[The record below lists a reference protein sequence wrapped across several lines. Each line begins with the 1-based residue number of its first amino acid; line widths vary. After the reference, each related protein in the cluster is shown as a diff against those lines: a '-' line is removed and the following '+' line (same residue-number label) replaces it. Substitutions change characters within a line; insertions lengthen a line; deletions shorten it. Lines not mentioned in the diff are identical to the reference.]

1 MDIKSV
7 LDDRVIR
14 SDLFAVNKEDALQ
27 KMTEMLQKAGYV
39 DDAAGFIADVMQRE
53 SLGCTGIGNYV
64 AIPHGKSP
72 SVSKVGIA
80 IAKLQNEIE
89 WETNDGKGV
98 RVIFLFA
105 VGTDN
110 ENAMQHLKL
119 LAQVAGKLGNDEVVG
134 KLLNAGSVEEIKM
147 TLE

>member
-1 MDIKSV
+1 M
-7 LDDRVIR
+7 
-14 SDLFAVNKEDALQ
+14 
-27 KMTEMLQKAGYV
+27 
-39 DDAAGFIADVMQRE
+39 
-53 SLGCTGIGNYV
+53 

-80 IAKLQNEIE
+80 IVKLQNEIE
-89 WETNDGKGV
+89 WETNDGRGV

-119 LAQVAGKLGNDEVVG
+119 LAQVAGKLGNDEVVE
-134 KLLNAGSVEEIKM
+134 KLLNAGSVEEIK
-147 TLE
+147 TIFE

>member
-1 MDIKSV
+1 M
-7 LDDRVIR
+7 IR
-14 SDLFAVNKEDALQ
+14 SDLFAVNKEDALE

-80 IAKLQNEIE
+80 IVKLQ
-89 WETNDGKGV
+89 
-98 RVIFLFA
+98 
-105 VGTDN
+105 TDN

-119 LAQVAGKLGNDEVVG
+119 LAQVAGKLGNDEVVE
-134 KLLNAGSVEEIKM
+134 KLLNAGSVEEIK
-147 TLE
+147 TIFE